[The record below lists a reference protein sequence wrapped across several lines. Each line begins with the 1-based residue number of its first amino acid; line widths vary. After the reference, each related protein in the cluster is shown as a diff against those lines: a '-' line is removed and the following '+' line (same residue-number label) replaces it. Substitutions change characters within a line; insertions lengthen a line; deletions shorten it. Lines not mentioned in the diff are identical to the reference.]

1 MINSETLSGGFAQ
14 PVFGSQSLFRMLM
27 DGMARPGTIHVLA
40 SDVGQPE
47 PLGAAAGAIALTVCD
62 HETPVWLSPRLAQS
76 AVGEWIRFHAGA
88 PLTREKS
95 EARFAFLEPG
105 IAPASFS
112 LFALGTQEYPD
123 RSTTLVIEVASL
135 GSEAGAGAGEK
146 LTLTGPG
153 IQHAREIWVEGLPES
168 FVRLRMDNR
177 ALFPR
182 GVDVILTAGP
192 SLLCLPR
199 TTQVASGGA
208 TEVAAQDQTRAGE

>member
-1 MINSETLSGGFAQ
+1 MINSETLSGGFAE

-27 DGMARPGTIHVLA
+27 DGMARPGTVHMVD
-40 SDVGQPE
+40 SDIGQPE

-76 AVGEWIRFHAGA
+76 AVGDWIGFHAGA
-88 PLTREKS
+88 PLTLEKS
-95 EARFAFLEPG
+95 EARFAFIEPSV
-105 IAPASFS
+105 APACFH

-123 RSTTLVIEVASL
+123 RSTTLVIEVMAL
-135 GSEAGAGAGEK
+135 RSEAGAGQK

-153 IQHAREIWVEGLPES
+153 IRHAREIWVEGLPET
-168 FVRLRMDNR
+168 FIQLRMDNR

-199 TTQVASGGA
+199 TTSVASCGA
-208 TEVAAQDQTRAGE
+208 TEVAAQDETRAGE